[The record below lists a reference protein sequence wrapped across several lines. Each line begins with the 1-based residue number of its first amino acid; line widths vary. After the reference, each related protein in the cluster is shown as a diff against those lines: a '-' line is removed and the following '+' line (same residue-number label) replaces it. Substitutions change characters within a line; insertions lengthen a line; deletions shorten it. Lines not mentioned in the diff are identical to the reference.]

1 MAKQAPAPGSHA
13 TRYSWAGGCGAR
25 NILEAVAES
34 AGGNVLKAPTDI
46 VMSNESEFH
55 RGGMRVTRLLDLF
68 QVTSVVAP
76 LDMGRGVPIWY
87 RFLRA
92 RNPITSLECGD

>member
-1 MAKQAPAPGSHA
+1 VAKQAPVQSSHT
-13 TRYSWAGGCGAR
+13 TRYRRAGGCGTR
-25 NILEAVAES
+25 NLLKGVAES
-34 AGGNVLKAPTDI
+34 VRENVLKAPTDI

-55 RGGMRVTRLLDLF
+55 KGGMRVTRLVDLF
-68 QVTSVVAP
+68 QVTSVLAP

-92 RNPITSLECGD
+92 RNPITSLQCGD